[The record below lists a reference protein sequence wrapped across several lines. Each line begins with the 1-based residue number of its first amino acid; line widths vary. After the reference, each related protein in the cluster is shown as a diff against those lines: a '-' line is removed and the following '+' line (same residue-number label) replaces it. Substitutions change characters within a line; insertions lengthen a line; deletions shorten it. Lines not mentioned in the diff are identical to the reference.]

1 MKIINFQTNK
11 KKLKQ
16 RDNNNIINNN
26 ILYNKIIFKN
36 YTTLNILN

>member
-1 MKIINFQTNK
+1 MKIINFQTK

-16 RDNNNIINNN
+16 IDNNNIINNN

>member
-16 RDNNNIINNN
+16 IDNNNIINNN

>member
-16 RDNNNIINNN
+16 IDNNNIINNN
-26 ILYNKIIFKN
+26 ILY
-36 YTTLNILN
+36 TTLNILN

>member
-11 KKLKQ
+11 QKLKQ
-16 RDNNNIINNN
+16 IDNNNIINNN